1 MIRARVVRL
10 ALASFVALSR
20 VLSAQEEIPADRVK
34 IADAVRA
41 DLAKLSELERA
52 QFAANKRYTTDIKSL
67 SFTPASGATISI
79 SYASARTFSAS
90 ASHPRLSPFLCFVIL
105 SAVES
110 NSPADRPFCT
120 DSRYRSAATAL
131 ARMGSELDSMQ
142 VVAVRTPVAPTVAPI
157 APPPQQSVMPVT
169 TDLPAAP
176 TTITP
181 AQFAERIRAATGAK
195 GDSVIVV
202 VQFAVKDA
210 RYDPSR
216 GVLEVVIDQVPL
228 PLAAREGGVARPSL
242 ACFTSPA
249 FVCGEAGLTYI
260 ARDLLHV
267 PRSKAPD
274 PEVVHSGLTLH
285 ARFVAGRRDDTP
297 GPTLTLLALSLQAK
311 GEVVSH
317 WEPTVKH

>member
-1 MIRARVVRL
+1 MLRAPVLRL
-10 ALASFVALSR
+10 AFATCFAAVQLLG
-20 VLSAQEEIPADRVK
+20 AQEEVPADRVK
-34 IADAVRA
+34 IAGAVRA

-67 SFTPASGATISI
+67 NFTPESGATIAI

-90 ASHPRLSPFLCFVIL
+90 ASHPRLAPFLCFVIL

-110 NSPADRPFCT
+110 NSPADKPFCT
-120 DSRYRSAATAL
+120 DARYRTAATAL
-131 ARMGSELDSMQ
+131 ARMGSELDST
-142 VVAVRTPVAPTVAPI
+142 RVAPLRSTAPAPAAPI
-157 APPPQQSVMPVT
+157 ASPATPSVTPVT
-169 TDLPAAP
+169 TDFAAESR
-176 TTITP
+176 TITP
-181 AQFAERIRAATGAK
+181 AQFAESIRAATGAK

-216 GVLEVVIDQVPL
+216 GVLEVAVEQVPL
-228 PLAAREGGVARPSL
+228 PLAGREMGAARPSL
-242 ACFTSPA
+242 SCFTRPA
-249 FVCGEAGLTYI
+249 FVCGETNLTYI

-267 PRSKAPD
+267 PRSNAPD
-274 PEVVHSGLTLH
+274 PETLRSGLTLR

-311 GEVVSH
+311 GVVVSQ
-317 WEPTVKH
+317 WEATVKH